1 MTTTS
6 FDKLLGGDLAGALG
20 DLCRGLGNGRIGNDA
35 LARAAHALMNALEIH
50 SIFSSPFDAREF
62 CRAHAVLLVAN
73 LSEAERGDFDLV
85 LTTLKRGGSDFD
97 EEALK
102 NFVRLTFAIA
112 DRVGGSARVVK
123 SLPYSPEG
131 HGERVGG

>member
-20 DLCRGLGNGRIGNDA
+20 DLCRGLGNGRIDNDA
-35 LARAAHALMNALEIH
+35 LARAARALLNALEIH
-50 SIFSSPFDAREF
+50 SIFLSPFDAREF

-85 LTTLKRGGSDFD
+85 LTTLKRGGVDFD

-102 NFVRLTFAIA
+102 HFVRLTFAIA
-112 DRVGGSARVVK
+112 DRVGGSG
-123 SLPYSPEG
+123 EG
-131 HGERVGG
+131 G